1 MHDERV
7 TSPTSGTPSEAATA
21 RRLGPLLGPLRRT
34 VLRRS
39 RDLAAL
45 PDLPEAQVELLRV
58 LADQGP
64 QSPSGLADRL
74 HLARPTVSNLLR
86 TMTGTGLVDRAPGAG
101 RGVAVSATDH
111 ARDLLHRYDAASAR
125 TLEVALARLDAD
137 DRAALTAALPALDRL
152 LAALGDD

>member
-1 MHDERV
+1 M
-7 TSPTSGTPSEAATA
+7 TSPTSGAPLA

-58 LADQGP
+58 LADDGP

-74 HLARPTVSNLLR
+74 HLARPTISNLLR
-86 TMTGTGLVDRAPGAG
+86 TMTSAGLVDRSPGAG
-101 RGVAVSATDH
+101 RAVAVSATGH
-111 ARDLLHRYDAASAR
+111 ALELLRRYDAASAR
-125 TLEVALARLDAD
+125 TLERALGHLDAG
-137 DRAALTAALPALDRL
+137 DRAALAAALPALDRL

>member
-1 MHDERV
+1 M
-7 TSPTSGTPSEAATA
+7 TSPTSGVPSAAGTA

-58 LADQGP
+58 LAGQGA

-74 HLARPTVSNLLR
+74 RLARPTVSNLLR
-86 TMTGTGLVDRAPGAG
+86 TLSSTGLVDRSPGAG
-101 RGVAVSATDH
+101 RAVEVSATDH
-111 ARDLLHRYDAASAR
+111 ARDLLRRYDAASAR
-125 TLEVALARLDAD
+125 TLELALERLDTAD
-137 DRAALTAALPALDRL
+137 RTTLAAALPALERL

>member
-1 MHDERV
+1 M
-7 TSPTSGTPSEAATA
+7 TSPTSAATSAAGTA

-58 LADQGP
+58 LAGQGA

-74 HLARPTVSNLLR
+74 RLARPTVSNLLR
-86 TMTGTGLVDRAPGAG
+86 TLSAAGLVDRSPGAG
-101 RGVAVSATDH
+101 RAVQVSATDH
-111 ARDLLHRYDAASAR
+111 ARELLARYDAASAR
-125 TLEVALARLDAD
+125 TLEQ
-137 DRAALTAALPALDRL
+137 ALDRL
-152 LAALGDD
+152 DAADRTALATALPTLERLLDALGDD